1 MSIAKNV
8 KIISMGV
15 YLPKKISS
23 NQLESKYQLMK
34 GWSERYS
41 GVRYRHH
48 VTSETNAYMGAQ
60 AIESAL
66 DKSPLNLSDIDLI
79 ISKR

>member
-1 MSIAKNV
+1 MSVTKNI

-15 YLPKKISS
+15 YLPKKIEA
-23 NQLESKYQLMK
+23 NQLESQYHLEK

-48 VTSETNAYMGAQ
+48 VTSETNGYMGAQ
-60 AIESAL
+60 A
-66 DKSPLNLSDIDLI
+66 N
-79 ISKR
+79 